1 MNEPADLPE
10 DELVS
15 AVLDDEADD
24 AIRARV
30 ATEAALHERLTTFAG
45 LRDDLREVAI
55 PTAMLDTMRLA
66 VLQTTAAAAPLPR
79 TAPAFDL
86 SARRARR
93 TKAAGW
99 ISAAAAAVVL
109 IAAIGLAGRGGRGDA
124 SNDASMTAAFGTASS
139 GSSESAAQA
148 ADSRGNAVGAPPGLA
163 TNSRSSGGA
172 TDSGAKT
179 STGATAG
186 PSAPPRDLGPV
197 ADLDALISA
206 YRAGTSGAPTT
217 TGSAMGATTGASCRP
232 PIAVAVLGGRPVQL
246 VADGPQVVV
255 SDRSTCVVV
264 GSFTP

>member
-24 AIRARV
+24 AIHARV

-45 LRDDLREVAI
+45 LRDDLREVTI
-55 PTAMLDTMRLA
+55 PTAMLDAMRLA
-66 VLQTTAAAAPLPR
+66 VLQTTAAADPLPR

-93 TKAAGW
+93 TKAASW
-99 ISAAAAAVVL
+99 ISATAAAVVL
-109 IAAIGLAGRGGRGDA
+109 IAAIGLTGRGGA
-124 SNDASMTAAFGTASS
+124 SNDASITAAFGTASS
-139 GSSESAAQA
+139 GSSESTAQA
-148 ADSRGNAVGAPPGLA
+148 ADSRGNAAGAPLSLA
-163 TNSRSSGGA
+163 TDSRSSGGS

-206 YRAGTSGAPTT
+206 YRAATSGASTT
-217 TGSAMGATTGASCRP
+217 TGSATGATPGASCRP
-232 PIAVAVLGGRPVQL
+232 PIAVAVLGGRSVQL
-246 VADGPQVVV
+246 VADGPQVIV

-264 GSFTP
+264 SSFIP